1 MMYSHS
7 KTANKEVHKM
17 TTQTALELITVT
29 ETFKAY
35 NPENIYTLH
44 TDKELS
50 IITKKPLQGSD
61 KNKFSLSLR
70 VADTDATF
78 SKIVNGS
85 DKCISVKIA
94 SAKTIVSNQDNRLVA
109 IQDIYGK
116 KPEYPLYTYQNK
128 VFTDIA
134 YSKKSDMYRLIFA
147 DKTTEDVTKFA
158 QLLKVAIAVTPAP
171 KKPENTISDPDNCIH
186 ETLVPTPATKLTI
199 DMVYELALQ
208 LKIAD
213 QSRLASKI
221 NNNISDKLSTQET
234 TQQTSTQET
243 SIKKKLDKEY
253 PVHYDRLVTWLEN
266 KYQGVE
272 IKDILINWG
281 DKEIQGIE
289 KLTDKKVSL
298 IVSVIEGQE
307 IGSATVREELATICY
322 LKALEHGVLI
332 PYLTK
337 IGATVSDMLKKLSST
352 KQAALHTQILKRW
365 EDKKINFAT
374 LNNACKAYSKSN
386 PELILRVMIG
396 QAELPKK

>member
-1 MMYSHS
+1 
-7 KTANKEVHKM
+7 M
-17 TTQTALELITVT
+17 TTQMITVL
-29 ETFKAY
+29 EAY
-35 NPENIYTLH
+35 KSWNTANIYTLH
-44 TDKELS
+44 NNNEVST
-50 IITKKPLQGSD
+50 ITKKPTQSASD
-61 KNKFSLSLR
+61 KNRFCLSCEANGA
-70 VADTDATF
+70 VFAQM
-78 SKIVNGS
+78 KNGS
-85 DKCISVKIA
+85 DKCISI
-94 SAKTIVSNQDNRLVA
+94 
-109 IQDIYGK
+109 
-116 KPEYPLYTYQNK
+116 
-128 VFTDIA
+128 
-134 YSKKSDMYRLIFA
+134 KSLTPA
-147 DKTTEDVTKFA
+147 E
-158 QLLKVAIAVTPAP
+158 TPAP
-171 KKPENTISDPDNCIH
+171 MLLVNIKNVYDSWKTDKVGYFYQDKAIAMISHSAKSNKYQLTFEDSTKTVVDANTSLDKIAPHVEIPAPIVAPDQEPAIA
-186 ETLVPTPATKLTI
+186 ETSASKLTL

-213 QSRLASKI
+213 QSRLAAKI

-298 IVSVIEGQE
+298 IVSAIEGQE

-352 KQAALHTQILKRW
+352 KQTALHTQILKRW

-374 LNNACKAYSKSN
+374 INNACKAYSKTN